1 MTQIS
6 KKDSV
11 RAAFSRS
18 SRRIGTF
25 CFGAG
30 PQQGGSTI
38 HTRAL
43 QYKSTNIRS
52 TRTMEISSMGDR
64 QDESLKQPAPSL
76 NHHKGLRDYG
86 SVSVLRWWLP
96 SDKSWL
102 C

>member
-30 PQQGGSTI
+30 PQQGGSTYI
-38 HTRAL
+38 H
-43 QYKSTNIRS
+43 IF
-52 TRTMEISSMGDR
+52 ISS
-64 QDESLKQPAPSL
+64 A
-76 NHHKGLRDYG
+76 NVINFNDYLEFYD
-86 SVSVLRWWLP
+86 VIT
-96 SDKSWL
+96 
-102 C
+102 